1 MSGVLVVDD
10 EKLIRLLLSRALKKE
25 GIPVVDAGC
34 GNEAIEKI
42 RDRQFD
48 LVVLDLRLGDISG
61 IDIINNIKKI
71 SPDTKIIIVT
81 AYGSEKKEIEK
92 EMMQQGIIGF
102 YEKPFNTFEVI
113 DKIKKCLSI
122 Y

>member
-42 RDRQFD
+42 RDRKFD

-61 IDIINNIKKI
+61 IDIIDSIKKI
-71 SPDTKIIIVT
+71 SPDTKIIVVT

-92 EMMQQGIIGF
+92 EMIHPGIIGF

-122 Y
+122 N